1 MQLFNPL
8 TFFSLFQ
15 ILNIHSFYLEKC
27 PMFSELPYKFRLDNL
42 DATGL
47 DVLFYGQEHCD
58 TMSILSDKR
67 EHLSTDSLKEMEKN
81 QKMLKNRELMK
92 RNFREL
98 REGLDE
104 CDNYIQDILDGKQA
118 YDPTVGR
125 SINKCLG
132 QFTSE
137 DMAILEQM
145 VVTNY
150 KDGMMTNNL
159 AKLQMAQINLSEKI
173 NNLFSQ
179 SLNQYILTINQK
191 FQSKQDNL

>member
-1 MQLFNPL
+1 M
-8 TFFSLFQ
+8 
-15 ILNIHSFYLEKC
+15 EKC
-27 PMFSELPYKFRLDNL
+27 PIFSELPFKFRLDNP
-42 DATGL
+42 AETGL

-67 EHLSTDSLKEMEKN
+67 EQLSTDSLKEMEKN
-81 QKMLKNRELMK
+81 QKMLKNRELMR

-104 CDNYIQDILDGKQA
+104 CDDYVQSIIDGKQA
-118 YDPTVGR
+118 YDANIGR
-125 SINKCLG
+125 EINKCLG

-137 DMAILEQM
+137 DLAILEQM

-150 KDGMMTNNL
+150 KDAVMTNNL

-179 SLNQYILTINQK
+179 SLNQYILTIN
-191 FQSKQDNL
+191 

>member
-1 MQLFNPL
+1 
-8 TFFSLFQ
+8 
-15 ILNIHSFYLEKC
+15 
-27 PMFSELPYKFRLDNL
+27 MFSELPYKFRLDNL

-118 YDPTVGR
+118 YDAGIGR

-132 QFTSE
+132 QFTNE

-150 KDGMMTNNL
+150 KDAMMTNNL

-191 FQSKQDNL
+191 FQTKQDNL